1 MPVYS
6 PCLCFVYM
14 INFFHKYLQQL
25 NPLLFWKVF
34 NQLKPRAYHSTSVGV
49 VPVFR
54 NIFSTV
60 WGILRTLSNIYNG
73 ELCVKIVNGLQ
84 VLVIFPESTIFD
96 ILRGL
101 IHLWQWYKIFLV
113 DYEQVFACLWFLL
126 LNIKWYTF
134 WYYPS
139 MCQPNYSSNLS
150 SGTIFWKPVIS
161 IEYGP

>member
-6 PCLCFVYM
+6 PCLCLVYM

-34 NQLKPRAYHSTSVGV
+34 NQLKPRAYHWTSVGI

-84 VLVIFPESTIFD
+84 VLVIFPESTILD
-96 ILRGL
+96 VLRGL
-101 IHLWQWYKIFLV
+101 THLRQWYRIFLV
-113 DYEQVFACLWFLL
+113 DYEQVFACLLFLL

-134 WYYPS
+134 WYHPS
-139 MCQPNYSSNLS
+139 ICQPNYSSNLS

-161 IEYGP
+161 I